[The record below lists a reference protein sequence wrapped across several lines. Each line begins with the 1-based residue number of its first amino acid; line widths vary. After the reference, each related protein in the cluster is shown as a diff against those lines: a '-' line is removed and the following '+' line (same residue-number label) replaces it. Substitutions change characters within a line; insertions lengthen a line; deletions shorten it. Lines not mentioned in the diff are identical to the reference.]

1 MLFGEILTLYFLF
14 TVFFFFIS
22 LSFQKFISIFFSLR
36 LIFIILHQDKI
47 SFELKMDF
55 ISLFLVKKM
64 IKGSDSFIWF
74 LNFSLSFCSLLLG
87 FCLNF
92 DQIFQIYFPF
102 SMIMKYIFG
111 YLHLLY
117 LFFLFMFKSFNREFL
132 WLIVFLEML
141 FFL

>member
-14 TVFFFFIS
+14 TAFFFFIS
-22 LSFQKFISIFFSLR
+22 LSFKKFIFLFFSLR

-64 IKGSDSFIWF
+64 LMDSDSFILS

-87 FCLNF
+87 FCLIY
-92 DQIFQIYFPF
+92 DQIFQICFPF
-102 SMIMKYIFG
+102 FMIMKYIFE
-111 YLHLLY
+111 YLHLLC

-132 WLIVFLEML
+132 
-141 FFL
+141 